1 MGKMVKTGTRL
12 VLAGNIQ
19 FVKLL
24 AEKYGN
30 ETPIG
35 EIIKLEEHRNEEK
48 QKK

>member
-1 MGKMVKTGTRL
+1 MVNKAKKNKLIL
-12 VLAGNIQ
+12 VGNLA

-35 EIIKLEEHRNEEK
+35 EIIKLEEKNE
-48 QKK
+48 KK